1 MKDKHTDGDMERDIF
16 AVIES
21 CAKDFSK
28 SQRQIAGYITENYDK
43 AVFMTAGRLAKMCC
57 VSESTVVRFAMELGY
72 LGYPEM
78 RRALQDMTR
87 NRLTSVQRIQVAKA
101 LMESQ
106 DILTHVLS
114 SDIEQIRMTLEDTN
128 RPDFDSAVDAICGA
142 SHIYICGLRSAS
154 ALANFMGFYFNLLF
168 DNVRIVNESSANEV
182 FEQILR
188 LSKDDVLIAISFPR
202 YSKRTIRAMH
212 YAKEIGAKLVGLTDN
227 KASPIAQLSDVAL
240 FAKSDMV
247 SFVDTLV
254 APLSM
259 VNALIVASSAKVK
272 GDLFSKFER
281 LERIWDECEVYEKI
295 DM

>member
-1 MKDKHTDGDMERDIF
+1 MIEKYTEDYMESDIF
-16 AVIES
+16 VVIER

-28 SQRQIAGYITENYDK
+28 SQRQIAGYITDNYDK
-43 AVFMTAGRLAKMCC
+43 AAFMTAGRLAKLCG

-72 LGYPEM
+72 PGYPEM
-78 RRALQDMTR
+78 RRALQDLTR
-87 NRLTSVQRIQVAKA
+87 NRLTSVQRIQVAQA

-114 SDIEQIRMTLEDTN
+114 SDIEQIRMTLEETN
-128 RPDFDSAVDAICGA
+128 RTDFDSAVKAICDA
-142 SHIYICGLRSAS
+142 KHIYIFGLRSSS

-168 DNVRIVNESSANEV
+168 DNVHIVNASSASEV
-182 FEQILR
+182 FEQIIR
-188 LSKDDVLIAISFPR
+188 ISKDDVLIAISFPR

-212 YAKEIGAKLVGLTDN
+212 YAREMGATLVGLTDN
-227 KASPIAQLSDVAL
+227 PMSPIAKLSDVAL
-240 FAKSDMV
+240 CAKSDMV

-254 APLSM
+254 APLSL

-281 LERIWDECEVYEKI
+281 LEQIWDECEVYEKTDI
-295 DM
+295 

>member
-1 MKDKHTDGDMERDIF
+1 MERDIF

-21 CAKDFSK
+21 RTGDFSK
-28 SQRQIAGYITENYDK
+28 SQRQIAGYITDNYDK
-43 AVFMTAGRLAKMCC
+43 AAFMTAGRLAKLCG

-72 LGYPEM
+72 PGYPEM
-78 RRALQDMTR
+78 RRALQDVTR

-114 SDIEQIRMTLEDTN
+114 ADIEQIRMTLEETN
-128 RPDFDSAVDAICGA
+128 RTDFDSAVDAICGA
-142 SHIYICGLRSAS
+142 KHIYIFGLRSAS

-168 DNVRIVNESSANEV
+168 DNVHVVTESSANEV
-182 FEQILR
+182 FEQIIR
-188 LSKDDVLIAISFPR
+188 ISKNDVLIAMSFPR

-212 YAKEIGAKLVGLTDN
+212 YAKEIGATLVGLTDN
-227 KASPIAQLSDVAL
+227 RTSPIAQLSDVSLCAQ
-240 FAKSDMV
+240 SDMV

-259 VNALIVASSAKVK
+259 VNALIVAASAKAE

-281 LERIWDECEVYEKI
+281 LERIWDECEVYEKTDI
-295 DM
+295 

>member
-1 MKDKHTDGDMERDIF
+1 MERDIF

-21 CAKDFSK
+21 RADDFSK
-28 SQRQIAGYITENYDK
+28 SQRQIAGYITDNYDK
-43 AVFMTAGRLAKMCC
+43 AAFMTAGRLAKMCG

-72 LGYPEM
+72 PGYPEM
-78 RRALQDMTR
+78 RRALQDVTR
-87 NRLTSVQRIQVAKA
+87 NRLNSVQRIQVAKE

-114 SDIEQIRMTLEDTN
+114 SDIEQIRMTLDETN
-128 RPDFDSAVDAICGA
+128 RTDFDSAVEAICEA
-142 SHIYICGLRSAS
+142 KHIYIFGLRSSS

-168 DNVRIVNESSANEV
+168 DNVHIINESSANEV
-182 FEQILR
+182 FEQIIR
-188 LSKDDVLIAISFPR
+188 ISKEDVLIAISFPR

-212 YAKEIGAKLVGLTDN
+212 YAKEIGATTVGLTDN
-227 KASPIAQLSDVAL
+227 RMSPIAKLSDVAL
-240 FAKSDMV
+240 CAKSDMV

-272 GDLFSKFER
+272 GNLFSKFER
-281 LERIWDECEVYEKI
+281 LERIWDECEVYEKAEG
-295 DM
+295 